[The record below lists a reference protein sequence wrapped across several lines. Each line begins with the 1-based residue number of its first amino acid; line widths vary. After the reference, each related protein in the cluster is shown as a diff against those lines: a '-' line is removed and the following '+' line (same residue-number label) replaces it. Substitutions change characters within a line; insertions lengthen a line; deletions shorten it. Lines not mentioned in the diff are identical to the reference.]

1 MNMRS
6 LKYFFSEASK
16 SLYRNRLLT
25 LVTIANVAIC
35 ILILGAAVLM
45 TVNANNII
53 DNLESDVEI
62 VAFIDKEMSDK
73 DTDLLREKI
82 EKIDGVKAVVFIS
95 KEEGLKD
102 LQEKLGGKEYDL
114 NSTLEE
120 NPLRN
125 SFEIEA
131 VDPHKVP
138 DIAKKI
144 EILNGVYKV
153 NYGKGVVEK
162 LFQVTKWV
170 RIVGIVTIVLLAF
183 GAIFLISTTIRLA
196 IFSRRKE
203 VYLMKLIGA
212 SDWFVRMPF
221 FLEGVFLGL
230 TGAIIAVFFLALGYG
245 SLTGQAHN
253 ILFLPL
259 VTDIGFLIN
268 IYLILLGAGVLLG
281 IFATYFSLSKFLD
294 V

>member
-245 SLTGQAHN
+245 SLTGQAHK